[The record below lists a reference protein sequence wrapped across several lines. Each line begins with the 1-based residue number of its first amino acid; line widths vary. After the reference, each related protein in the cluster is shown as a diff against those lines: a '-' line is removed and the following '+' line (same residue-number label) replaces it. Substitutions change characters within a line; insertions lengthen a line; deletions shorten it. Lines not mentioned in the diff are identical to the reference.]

1 MIAVRYL
8 NELKLGNVSDEDFP
22 AFCYESS
29 FCDPKNIELGLFK
42 GIFLQ
47 RVRNTILSEHKHS
60 IIFITDISSNFHRAR
75 ICFE

>member
-29 FCDPKNIELGLFK
+29 FCDPNNIELGLFK
-42 GIFLQ
+42 GTFLR
-47 RVRNTILSEHKHS
+47 RVRNTISSEHKNS
-60 IIFITDISSNFHRAR
+60 TIFITDISANFHGAR